1 MPMDVRLRKSSL
13 CAEVKA
19 VGTYRYRYVMK
30 RWLSGGNLP
39 WFVRRCIDAIRA
51 R

>member
-1 MPMDVRLRKSSL
+1 MPMDVRLRRSSL

-19 VGTYRYRYVMK
+19 VGIYRYVMK

-39 WFVRRCIDAIRA
+39 WFARRCIDAIRA